1 MSFTIDRQRSLTFLI
16 TLVASFILCFA
27 SLAKAGDVNL
37 SYTLVVGQEY
47 ASNHVVRL
55 TRPYGVDI
63 GLAEFTFDG
72 AIPGMT
78 LSARNYGTGQYY
90 LYASGTPTSAG
101 TFTVQVYGSRLI
113 YYDPIEYP
121 EYAGRVEGVG
131 PYSWT
136 VTFTVLPAPPAVSNL
151 NVTVDANSSSNSI
164 DPEVDSGAT
173 LAVASQPSHGSVTV
187 ENGVFRYTPT
197 ADYYGSDSFTYT
209 ATKDASTSAAA
220 TVSITVNP
228 PLPAAGS
235 FNKTVAA
242 NSTNNEIPIFANNA
256 ATGAQVRSGPLHGT
270 ATVSGTTILYTP
282 TSGYYGNDTI
292 YYVAE
297 NVTGF
302 SDQATISIYVT
313 PPAPTATDQTVSVA
327 ANTTANAVTL
337 STTGVVDQS
346 AITSNP
352 GHGTASISGTTLT
365 YTPTSGYSGTD
376 SLTYRVTND
385 GGSAQAT
392 VTITVT
398 APTLAITPSTLSQTQ
413 VGSSFSET
421 LSASLGTAPY
431 TFTASGLPNGV
442 TLAEDGTLSGIPEE
456 AGDFTVTVTATD
468 DLGAIGQADLSLTVL
483 PEDPVAG
490 DVSVSVAEGTS
501 DNAIT
506 LSLSG
511 GAADSVAV
519 YGDPSHGTATAS
531 GTAILYT
538 PEPGYIGTD
547 SFTYKVTNAAG
558 TSDPATVSIT
568 VTSTAETIAFTPNG
582 GALEEAMAGE
592 KYSASISATG
602 GRGDLTYSL
611 ISGSLPEGV
620 TLNVTTGAL
629 NGPLSANATVGDYAF
644 TLKATDSRGEYQ
656 TANFTL
662 SVIERA
668 VTITDATVTVAPGA
682 SPPDLYLNNKA
693 TGGPFTD
700 AAVVGVEPASA
711 GTAEI
716 VSGELASTSSS
727 TPVGYYLRFTPSVY
741 FTGNA
746 RVVYKLSSAIG
757 VANGTVT
764 YALTADDQQVANA
777 VDSAVRDFVST
788 RQSLLTNQI
797 HVPNLKDRR
806 RMASATEPVTV
817 TANGTDATGAASFG
831 FATSLAAVESARR
844 IAAGEDSPA
853 SGLGDDFNL
862 WLDGSVSLYRDDG
875 TGDWGTFGLLNLGA
889 DYLVSDHLLLG
900 LSLHLDRMTDPTDED
915 EQLTGLGWLAGP
927 YASMEIA
934 RDIFLDTSL
943 RYGGSANDIEAGD
956 WTGDFDTSRW
966 MADMALSGKWQVAP
980 DTVLTPAMRIVY
992 FDEKVDNY
1000 EISDGA
1006 GSILGIDGFNERQLR
1021 ANLGLDLSHQME
1033 LSNGLELTPSAGVK
1047 LGYAALDGNG
1057 LFGSV
1062 SAGLAVSDGSGWNVD
1077 AKLLYSVESGG
1088 SQSLGANVGLRVRF

>member
-1 MSFTIDRQRSLTFLI
+1 MLHLPGFKQAFLLLALSFAALCAPLEQAAAADISFTFQVGVENRQIAWLPNPGYDFVSTGP
-16 TLVASFILCFA
+16 A
-27 SLAKAGDVNL
+27 
-37 SYTLVVGQEY
+37 
-47 ASNHVVRL
+47 VR
-55 TRPYGVDI
+55 GSV
-63 GLAEFTFDG
+63 
-72 AIPGMT
+72 PG
-78 LSARNYGTGQYY
+78 LSAVSFS
-90 LYASGTPTSAG
+90 LYAGFSGTPTTAG
-101 TFTVQVYGSRLI
+101 TYTGEVWHDYR
-113 YYDPIEYP
+113 YYTNEWGED
-121 EYAGRVEGVG
+121 
-131 PYSWT
+131 SWEWRT
-136 VTFTVLPAPPAVSNL
+136 NVWTWEVTVLPAPPAVRNL
-151 NVTVDANSSSNSI
+151 NVTVEANSSDNAI
-164 DPEVDSGAT
+164 DPGVDSEAT
-173 LAVASQPSHGSVTV
+173 LSVASQPSHGSVTV
-187 ENGVFRYTPT
+187 EGGVFRYTPT
-197 ADYYGSDSFTYT
+197 ADYSGSDSFTYA

-228 PLPAAGS
+228 PPPYAGT
-235 FNKTVAA
+235 FDTTVPE
-242 NSTNNEIPIFANNA
+242 NSTDNQIQIVASNSP
-256 ATGAQVRSGPLHGT
+256 TGGSIINPPENGT
-270 ATVSGTTILYTP
+270 ATMSGLTISYTP
-282 TSGYYGNDTI
+282 TLGFHGSDSIG
-292 YYVAE
+292 YVAYNDYGGS
-297 NVTGF
+297 NV
-302 SDQATISIYVT
+302 ATIRITVT
-313 PPAPTATDQTVSVA
+313 KTAPTATDQTVSVA
-327 ANTTANAVTL
+327 ANSTDNAVTL
-337 STTGVVDQS
+337 STTGIVDS
-346 AITSNP
+346 SEIISDP
-352 GHGTASISGTTLT
+352 SHGTASLSGTTLT
-365 YTPTSGYSGTD
+365 YTPSSGYSGTD

-385 GGSAQAT
+385 GGSADAT

-398 APTLAITPSTLSQTQ
+398 APTLTITPSTLSEAQ
-413 VGSSFSET
+413 VGSSYSET

-431 TFTASGLPNGV
+431 TFTASGLPGGL
-442 TLAEDGTLSGIPEE
+442 TLSDDGTLSGIPEE

-468 DLGAIGQADLSLTVL
+468 TLGAIGQADLSLTVL

-490 DVSVSVAEGTS
+490 DVSASVAEGTS

-511 GAADSVAV
+511 GAAESVAV
-519 YGDPSHGTATAS
+519 ASAPSHGTATAS

-538 PEPGYIGTD
+538 PASGYIGTD
-547 SFTYKVTNAAG
+547 SFTYTATNAAG
-558 TSDPATVSIT
+558 TSDPAAVSIT
-568 VTSTAETIAFTPNG
+568 VTSTAATITFTPNG
-582 GALEEAMAGE
+582 GALDEAMAGE
-592 KYSASISATG
+592 DYSASISATG
-602 GRGDLTYSL
+602 GTGDLTYSL
-611 ISGSLPEGV
+611 TSGSLPEGL

-629 NGPLSANATVGDYAF
+629 NGPLSEDATVGNYAF
-644 TLKATDSRGEYQ
+644 TLTATDSRGE
-656 TANFTL
+656 TGSAAFTL

-668 VTITDATVTVAPGA
+668 VTIADTTVTVAEGG

-700 AAVVGVEPASA
+700 ADVVGVEPANA

-797 HVPNLKDRR
+797 HAPNLKDRR
-806 RMASATEPVTV
+806 RMAEAPEPVTV

-844 IAAGEDSPA
+844 IAAGEDSA
-853 SGLGDDFNL
+853 AAGLGNDFNL

-889 DYLVSDHLLLG
+889 DYLVSDHLLIG
-900 LSLHLDRMTDPTDED
+900 LSLHVDRMTDPTDED

-956 WTGDFDTSRW
+956 WTGDFDTARW
-966 MADMALSGKWQVAP
+966 MADMALSGEWQIAP

-992 FDEKVDNY
+992 FDEKVETY

-1021 ANLGLDLSHQME
+1021 ANLGLDLSHEME
-1033 LSNGLELTPSAGVK
+1033 LSNGLTLSPSAGVK

-1062 SAGLAVSDGSGWNVD
+1062 STGIAVSDGSGWNLD

-1088 SQSLGANVGLRVRF
+1088 SQSLGADLGLRVRF